1 MSHTE
6 ERLPNPHPGDIIRHD
21 WLEPLRMTP
30 YRLAKGLGMTPS
42 AVHDILN
49 HKRAVTAATALKLS
63 AFLGCSAG
71 FWMNLQASYDMEEAR
86 RDPKLAAQL
95 AKIERYPVPADL
107 VLPDEETERAA
118 A

>member
-1 MSHTE
+1 
-6 ERLPNPHPGDIIRHD
+6 
-21 WLEPLRMTP
+21 
-30 YRLAKGLGMTPS
+30 
-42 AVHDILN
+42 
-49 HKRAVTAATALKLS
+49 
-63 AFLGCSAG
+63 
-71 FWMNLQASYDMEEAR
+71 MEEAR